1 MSDETHTPEV
11 ETVAEKPKAT
21 FSLEFQ
27 IPEEMMEVFARIGLE
42 VVLKQR
48 LQEISDSVKK

>member
-1 MSDETHTPEV
+1 MSNGPDTPVPAKET
-11 ETVAEKPKAT
+11 AKEKS

-27 IPEEMMEVFARIGLE
+27 IPEEMMEVFAKIGLE

-48 LQEISDSVKK
+48 LQEISETVKK